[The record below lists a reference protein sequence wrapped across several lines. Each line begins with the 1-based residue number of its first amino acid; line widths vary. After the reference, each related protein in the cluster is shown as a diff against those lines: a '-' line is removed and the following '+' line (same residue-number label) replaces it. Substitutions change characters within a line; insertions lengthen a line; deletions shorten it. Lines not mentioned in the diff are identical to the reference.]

1 VAGPLR
7 LLPAP
12 DNSIPAPDAKRV
24 SARLLCYVTDR
35 NSLTALAGN
44 LEPRVLG
51 RVRGAID
58 AGVDW
63 VQIREKDLP
72 AQKLLALVESAVDV
86 VHSQNGT
93 ARVSGPRFQAVRAKV
108 IVNDRLDVA
117 LAASA
122 AGVHLGRESAP
133 LREAVRWCRSGN
145 APNEFLIGASCH
157 TLAESREAESAGAS
171 YLIFGPV
178 FDTPSKRAF
187 GRPVGIAE
195 LSMVCAA
202 VKIPVLAIG
211 GIELRNAGE
220 CFKAGASGIAA
231 IRMFQDPADANELRN
246 AVEALLDDSQD
257 SATR

>member
-1 VAGPLR
+1 

-12 DNSIPAPDAKRV
+12 DNSIPAGDTKHT

-35 NSLTALAGN
+35 NSLAAPVGAADL
-44 LEPRVLG
+44 RVLE
-51 RVRGAID
+51 RIRGAIE

-72 AQKLLALVESAVDV
+72 TQKLLALVTRAVDAA
-86 VHSQNGT
+86 HSRNGT
-93 ARVSGPRFQAVRAKV
+93 TRVSDSGVQAVRAKV

-122 AGVHLGRESAP
+122 AGVHLGGESTP
-133 LREAVRWCRSGN
+133 LREAVRWCRGGN

-157 TLAESREAESAGAS
+157 TLAESRGAEGTGAS

-178 FDTPSKRAF
+178 FDTPSKRAL

-195 LSMVCAA
+195 LSKVCAA

-211 GIELRNAGE
+211 GIDLRNAGE
-220 CFKAGASGIAA
+220 CFKAGAAGIAA
-231 IRMFQDPADANELRN
+231 IRMFQDPADASELRSR
-246 AVEALLDDSQD
+246 VKALRDDSTN
-257 SATR
+257 SVTR